1 MTCHIDS
8 PRDTHCNL
16 SQRESDTH
24 TVHAWCTGTHTATCH
39 TGTHTATCHTGTH
52 TATCH
57 TGTHSATCR
66 HTGTHTATN
75 LSHRNAHCN
84 VSHKDPH
91 CNQLVTQGHTLQPTC
106 HTGTHTAT
114 NLSHRAT
121 YCNVSHRDPHCNQ
134 LVTQGHTLQR
144 VTKGPTLQ
152 PTCHTGTHT
161 ATCQTRTHS
170 ATNLSHRDSHC
181 NVSHRTRAT
190 LIHNNTRLTFEIPIS
205 FTTKSFP
212 ESFCLTRRALPNEPS
227 PIFFTRS
234 NLSITRAAVEG
245 GTINTPFCDR
255 LRAHTY
261 FYCQT
266 TSHAH
271 MHV

>member
-16 SQRESDTH
+16 SHIATTLQP
-24 TVHAWCTGTHTATCH
+24 TCH
-39 TGTHTATCHTGTH
+39 TGP
-52 TATCH
+52 
-57 TGTHSATCR
+57 
-66 HTGTHTATN
+66 HTATN
-75 LSHRNAHCN
+75 LSHR
-84 VSHKDPH
+84 D
-91 CNQLVTQGHTLQPTC
+91 T
-106 HTGTHTAT
+106 
-114 NLSHRAT
+114 
-121 YCNVSHRDPHCNQ
+121 
-134 LVTQGHTLQR
+134 
-144 VTKGPTLQ
+144 
-152 PTCHTGTHT
+152 
-161 ATCQTRTHS
+161 
-170 ATNLSHRDSHC
+170 HC
-181 NVSHRTRAT
+181 NVSHRTHGT

-205 FTTKSFP
+205 FMTKSFP

-271 MHV
+271 MHVSTHRMARRLQCMQLGEDLRCKNAQLVQKTQETVAVFAALFGGEIVAQYCFRACVCMN